1 MHAPI
6 SSKRTVLAVLSL
18 VVVSVLACRFGS
30 SAKSSSPPAVAPTPT
45 LSPVPVSQAAA
56 DRLEAKVRD
65 QIINSESNKFTVT
78 ITDEEATSWLA
89 LQGASLPLADPQIH
103 FGQDKVFISGKAGLG
118 VSTRLDMVASVT
130 VQNGQVVVKIEEA
143 SMGPLAVPPSLLK
156 QVSTTI
162 NESITEAE
170 NAVHFTSVQV
180 SPGQVTLQGTK
191 NN

>member
-6 SSKRTVLAVLSL
+6 SSKRTVLAAITL
-18 VVVSVLACRFGS
+18 VVASVLACRFGS
-30 SAKSSSPPAVAPTPT
+30 SAKPSSPPPPPPTPT

-65 QIINSESNKFTVT
+65 QIINSDSSEFTVT

-89 LQGASLPLADPQIH
+89 LQGTSLPLTDPQIH

-118 VSTRLDMVASVT
+118 LSARLDMVASVT
-130 VQNGQVVVKIEEA
+130 LQNGQVVVKIEGA

-162 NESITEAE
+162 NESIAEA
-170 NAVHFTSVQV
+170 ADVVHVTSVQV
-180 SPGQVTLQGTK
+180 SPGQITIKGTK
-191 NN
+191 GD